1 MPPLLVRGVAEA
13 MAGVKGPVVLIA
25 NLLTEGRGMTGFT
38 AGEAVRRVSETIG
51 RKVDV
56 VMVNSRRPTDAVLA
70 RYEAEHKA
78 MLPVGE
84 IPDGCELI
92 EADFWLRE
100 IARHDR
106 WRLAYAVWSVLARK
120 LL

>member
-1 MPPLLVRGVAEA
+1 MPSLLGGLKRNPWLKVHA
-13 MAGVKGPVVLIA
+13 VV
-25 NLLTEGRGMTGFT
+25 TM
-38 AGEAVRRVSETIG
+38 
-51 RKVDV
+51 
-56 VMVNSRRPTDAVLA
+56 PTDAVLG

-78 MLPVGE
+78 MLPVGDVPE
-84 IPDGCELI
+84 GCEI
-92 EADFWLRE
+92 VEADFWLRE

>member
-1 MPPLLVRGVAEA
+1 M
-13 MAGVKGPVVLIA
+13 
-25 NLLTEGRGMTGFT
+25 
-38 AGEAVRRVSETIG
+38 
-51 RKVDV
+51 
-56 VMVNSRRPTDAVLA
+56 LA

-78 MLPVGE
+78 MLPIGDVPE
-84 IPDGCELI
+84 GCEII